1 MTDLQIFQNPD
12 FGEIRSVL
20 IDDAPWFV
28 GKDIALALGYTNPR
42 KALDDHIDVEDKMR
56 GDGVTIRDSIGR
68 EQCPTIINES
78 GLYSLILSSKL
89 PSAKKFKHWITAEV
103 LPAIRKTGKYEAAVI
118 ETTATRTL
126 TTDDYISAARTVA
139 TCKADRMPLIL
150 SMLSNAGFDTDK
162 LMIDS
167 FRMAAKRTAK
177 KGEID
182 TSDAGQRIAEA
193 VNKHHLTRQQFGDL
207 IGVSHSAVSKY
218 IYGHQTPSPARY
230 KRIIQIIDALDNG
243 EAVEEG

>member
-20 IDDAPWFV
+20 IDNAPWFV
-28 GKDIALALGYTNPR
+28 GKDVTLALKYKNPQEAVR
-42 KALDDHIDVEDKMR
+42 THVDDEDK
-56 GDGVTIRDSIGR
+56 GVSEILTPGG
-68 EQCPTIINES
+68 EQQVTIINES

-103 LPAIRKTGKYEAAVI
+103 LPAIRKTGKYEAAAI
-118 ETTATRTL
+118 ETTATRAL

-150 SMLSNAGFDTDK
+150 SILSNAGFDTDK

-207 IGVSHSAVSKY
+207 IGVSHSAVSKF
-218 IYGHQTPSPARY
+218 IYGHRTPSPARY